1 VVGKVQEAQE
11 AVTTTATEVLAVK
24 RKKNFK
30 KDYFAARWY
39 GGTWYRYFK
48 HMCTEHMKRGLMNT
62 LNFYH
67 REEKLSRVRA
77 KMNNKPPEKQIC
89 KLMAHE
95 VNLMAHEKLSDKLI
109 AFKIA
114 DRRTNPTHAHAHG
127 RNQKCTF

>member
-1 VVGKVQEAQE
+1 
-11 AVTTTATEVLAVK
+11 
-24 RKKNFK
+24 
-30 KDYFAARWY
+30 
-39 GGTWYRYFK
+39 
-48 HMCTEHMKRGLMNT
+48 
-62 LNFYH
+62 
-67 REEKLSRVRA
+67 
-77 KMNNKPPEKQIC
+77 MNNKPPEKQIC